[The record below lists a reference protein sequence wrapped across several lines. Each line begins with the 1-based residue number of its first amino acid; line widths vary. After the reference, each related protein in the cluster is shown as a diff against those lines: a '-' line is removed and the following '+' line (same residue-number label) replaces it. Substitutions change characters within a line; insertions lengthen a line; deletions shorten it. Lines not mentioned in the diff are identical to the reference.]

1 VSAITLDEIDIA
13 LGRTLASVGT
23 ARVIDDYRVDRVI
36 GKGGSAIVVAATHAP
51 TGERVALKVMRADAA
66 ARPGAIE
73 RFVREACVA
82 MRLRG
87 DAVVR
92 VRDVC
97 TNGHGL
103 PYIVMDLLEGR
114 DLASILREGGP
125 LEVHEAVDCVLQAC
139 EAIAGAHALG
149 IVHRDLKPANL
160 FVATDAWGTR
170 VKVLD
175 FGISKIVRDAEV
187 SAVDAFAITAPSSD
201 AMRAT
206 ERAAHDPHAPSVLTD
221 THAMIGSPRYMAPE
235 QHASARDVDAR
246 CDVWALGVVLYE
258 LVSGKPPFEART
270 LSELRSKIHERRP
283 SPMRRSSVPEG
294 LWIAID
300 TCLAK
305 ESCDRFQ
312 SVEALAEAIA
322 PFGSSGAPE
331 LVDAVRRAARRD
343 TAAARRTSGPFV
355 LPTLRSVSGRRKLRA
370 AARRRAAIRWTLGF
384 VLPAA
389 IVLACA
395 TALLLLR

>member
-1 VSAITLDEIDIA
+1 VSTITLDELDGIF
-13 LGRTLASVGT
+13 GRRTSPTV
-23 ARVIDDYRVDRVI
+23 DEYRVDRVI
-36 GKGGSAIVVAATHAP
+36 GKGGSAIVVAATHAL

-66 ARPGAIE
+66 TRSGAVE

-87 DAVVR
+87 EGVVR

-103 PYIVMDLLEGR
+103 PYIVMDLLDGR

-125 LEVHEAVDCVLQAC
+125 LEVDEAVDCVLQAC
-139 EAIAGAHALG
+139 EAIAGAHARG

-160 FVATDAWGTR
+160 FVATDEHGTR

-175 FGISKIVRDAEV
+175 FGISKIVHDAE
-187 SAVDAFAITAPSSD
+187 VDAFAITAPSSD
-201 AMRAT
+201 AMREI
-206 ERAAHDPHAPSVLTD
+206 ERIERPSSVTALTD
-221 THAMIGSPRYMAPE
+221 TYAVLGSPRYMAPE
-235 QHASARDVDAR
+235 QHGSARDVDAR

-258 LVSGKPPFEART
+258 LVTGRPPFEART

-283 SPMRRSSVPEG
+283 LPMRPSTPDG
-294 LWIAID
+294 LWLAID

-305 ESCDRFQ
+305 DSGDRFQ

-322 PFGSSGAPE
+322 PYGSAAARD
-331 LVDAVRRAARRD
+331 LVDRVR
-343 TAAARRTSGPFV
+343 AAARREPTARATSGPFV

-370 AARRRAAIRWTLGF
+370 AARRRAAIRWALR
-384 VLPAA
+384 VALPATIALTIAA
-389 IVLACA
+389 I
-395 TALLLLR
+395 ALFELTR